1 MVDEKKPEAPK
12 AEPAKAEPEPAKTE
26 VQKAEEKQAEAV
38 DKVNKQNADIVAAS
52 AASGDAEVH
61 RLLGE
66 RAVAEQN
73 QDTDAL
79 KEIDKQLG
87 GLVK

>member
-1 MVDEKKPEAPK
+1 MVDEKKADAPK
-12 AEPAKAEPEPAKTE
+12 SEAAKEPEKTP
-26 VQKAEEKQAEAV
+26 VQKAEEQQQAAV
-38 DKVNKQNADIVAAS
+38 DKVNKQNADVVAAA
-52 AASGDAEVH
+52 AASGDAGVH

-73 QDTDAL
+73 QDTEAL